1 VTVTTISAAILAG
14 GRARRYGG
22 LDKSRLVIDGHTI
35 IVRQLAVLQR
45 VATETFI
52 VGNDPGRFSD
62 LEVPVYPDRVQDAG
76 AIGGL
81 WTALDVAAHDD
92 VLVVACDQPFLDEA
106 LLRVLV
112 ENAERRDGAWVRTA
126 AGVEPLLACY
136 RRGAAP
142 RVRTA
147 IESGVRRARDLAS
160 VLDMAELG
168 EADLAAFG
176 SAADLLA
183 NVNTPDDY
191 ARVQY
196 RRR

>member
-1 VTVTTISAAILAG
+1 VTVSTISAAILAG
-14 GRARRYGG
+14 GRARRLGG

-35 IVRQLAVLQR
+35 IVRQLGVLQR
-45 VATETFI
+45 VAAETFI
-52 VGNDPGRFSD
+52 VGNDSGRFSD
-62 LEVPVYPDRVQDAG
+62 LQVPVHADRIRDIG

-81 WTALDVAAHDD
+81 WTALDVAAHDR
-92 VLVVACDQPFLDEA
+92 VLVVACDQPFLDEG
-106 LLRVLV
+106 LLRALV
-112 ENAERRDGAWVRTA
+112 DKASDRDGAWVRTT

-136 RRGAAP
+136 RRSAAV
-142 RVRTA
+142 RVRGA

-160 VLDMAELG
+160 VLDMG
-168 EADLAAFG
+168 EIGEDDLASFG
-176 SAADLLA
+176 SAADLLT

>member
-1 VTVTTISAAILAG
+1 VTVSTISAAILAG
-14 GRARRYGG
+14 GRARRFGG

-35 IVRQLAVLQR
+35 IVRQLGVLQR
-45 VATETFI
+45 VAAETFI
-52 VGNDPGRFSD
+52 VGNDIGRFSD
-62 LEVPVYPDRVQDAG
+62 LQVPVHPDRVQDAG

-81 WTALDVAAHDD
+81 WTALEIAAHEN
-92 VLVVACDQPFLDEA
+92 VLVVACDQPFLDEG
-106 LLRVLV
+106 LLRALV
-112 ENAERRDGAWVRTA
+112 AKASRHDGAWVRTA

-136 RRGAAP
+136 RRSAAP
-142 RVRTA
+142 RVRAA
-147 IESGVRRARDLAS
+147 IESGIRRARDLAS
-160 VLDMAELG
+160 LLDMAELG
-168 EADLAAFG
+168 EADLASYG